1 MPSPDPLLH
10 QASEAC
16 GVDIRTIRRWR
27 QLEGFP
33 HGKPVEEVVAW
44 MKSLGLGEHKKGSKD
59 LGELKAELLREQIE
73 HARHKNQIAAKNTI
87 TIEKHNSDCQTATAL
102 WQSVLKAKLE
112 SEAPSRLLGKPI
124 SEIRSE
130 MQLIHDELL
139 AALNLAIDSEP
150 ED

>member
-1 MPSPDPLLH
+1 MPAPDPLLH
-10 QASEAC
+10 QSSEAC

-27 QLEGFP
+27 QLDGFP

-44 MKSLGLGEHKKGSKD
+44 MKSLGLGEHKKGGKEI
-59 LGELKAELLREQIE
+59 GELKAELLKEQIE
-73 HARHKNQIAAKNTI
+73 YARHKNQIAAKNTI
-87 TIEKHNSDCQTATAL
+87 TIEKHNADCQRATAL
-102 WQSVLKAKLE
+102 WQSTLKAKLE

-124 SEIRSE
+124 SELRAE

-139 AALNLAIDSEP
+139 SALNLAIDSEP